1 MKRKTSHRRH
11 PLQTILLGALSAGL
25 ACSSEIPAAQL
36 VPPESPPPVES
47 TLKQPE
53 PPPPT
58 DPYLEQRKQMVQRD
72 IAGRDSSRI
81 PVENKAVLDVMLKTP
96 RHEFVPDN
104 LVRKAY
110 EDNPLP
116 IGHGQTIS
124 QPYIVGYMT
133 EMLRLTKD
141 DVVLEIGTG
150 SGYQAA
156 ILAQLVKQ
164 AYTIEI
170 VAPLAESAAARLKRL
185 GYNNVEVR
193 TGDGYFGWPEHGP
206 YDAIIVT
213 AAASHIPP
221 ALVEQL
227 KPGGRMAIPVGTPF
241 QVQELLLVEKKADG
255 TVTQRSHMPVRFVP
269 LTGKGG

>member
-1 MKRKTSHRRH
+1 M
-11 PLQTILLGALSAGL
+11 
-25 ACSSEIPAAQL
+25 
-36 VPPESPPPVES
+36 
-47 TLKQPE
+47 
-53 PPPPT
+53 
-58 DPYLEQRKQMVQRD
+58 
-72 IAGRDSSRI
+72 
-81 PVENKAVLDVMLKTP
+81 
-96 RHEFVPDN
+96 PDN

-110 EDNPLP
+110 EDGPLP

-133 EMLRLTKD
+133 EMLKPTKD
-141 DVVLEIGTG
+141 SVVLEIGTG

-164 AYTIEI
+164 VYTIEI

-185 GYNNVEVR
+185 GYDNVEVR

-227 KPGGRMAIPVGTPF
+227 NPGGRMAIPVGTPF
-241 QVQELLLVEKKADG
+241 QVQELLLVEKHVDG
-255 TVTQRSHMPVRFVP
+255 TVKQRSHMPVRFVP

>member
-1 MKRKTSHRRH
+1 MRTKTSRSRF
-11 PLQTILLGALSAGL
+11 PLRAVLLVILFAGL
-25 ACSSEIPAAQL
+25 ACSSEIALPQL
-36 VPPESPPPVES
+36 DPPEPPHSVEAPA
-47 TLKQPE
+47 KQPE

-58 DPYLEQRKQMVQRD
+58 DPYLKQREQMVQRD
-72 IAGRDSSRI
+72 IAGRDSSRT
-81 PVENKAVLDVMLKTP
+81 PVENKAVLDVMLKTL

-110 EDNPLP
+110 EDGPLP

-124 QPYIVGYMT
+124 QPYIVEYMT
-133 EMLRLTKD
+133 EMLKPTKD
-141 DVVLEIGTG
+141 SVVLEIGTG

-164 AYTIEI
+164 VYTIEI

-185 GYNNVEVR
+185 GYDNVEVR

-241 QVQELLLVEKKADG
+241 QVQELLLVEKHVDG
-255 TVTQRSHMPVRFVP
+255 TVKQRSHMPVRFVP